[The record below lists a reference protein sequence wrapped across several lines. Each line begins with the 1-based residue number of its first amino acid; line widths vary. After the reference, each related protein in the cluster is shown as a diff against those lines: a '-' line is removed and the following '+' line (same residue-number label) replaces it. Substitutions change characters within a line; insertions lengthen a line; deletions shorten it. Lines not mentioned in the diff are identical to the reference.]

1 MQYPWV
7 VSLSLKF
14 LGHVLDY
21 SLAPK
26 FLWQMVLKQI
36 QNPVTSSP
44 FDGGKE
50 GGKGVMQL

>member
-7 VSLSLKF
+7 VSPKC
-14 LGHVLDY
+14 LGHVLEY

-36 QNPVTSSP
+36 QSLVTSSP
-44 FDGGKE
+44 FDSGKE
-50 GGKGVMQL
+50 GGKGVMQQ